1 MQKTMKEAQVLKE
14 TRAVLNG
21 KKQTQAGAKKK
32 KSESQLT
39 T

>member
-32 KSESQLT
+32 SLKAN
-39 T
+39 